1 MDEMDERVA
10 VAIIAAVDAV
20 MQAAAE
26 PEGVG
31 LDTSNPERV
40 GQATSNRGTKMW
52 TPTNTSDRIHHT

>member
-40 GQATSNRGTKMW
+40 GQATNDKVGKQTQ
-52 TPTNTSDRIHHT
+52 TNT